1 MERNN
6 KREKKWRGGGGKKE
20 TQIVLKTGGCCT
32 FRETFPLL
40 FVSSILKERPR
51 YLLTF
56 DGATIACLPMYAMHP
71 RVTHRIARTTHRV
84 YIYIYVCVRARGVVN
99 SRIDN

>member
-1 MERNN
+1 MER
-6 KREKKWRGGGGKKE
+6 RRGKKGNTDSFE
-20 TQIVLKTGGCCT
+20 NWRLPHVS
-32 FRETFPLL
+32 RNFPLL